1 MTISWFVDP
10 PRPVRPEK
18 DGLRTDAVHGRDH
31 GIVEGE
37 AVVVPRER
45 PALTNE
51 RVPRRDVRGG
61 VLFHRVEEHDVETR
75 ELPIGHLRRD
85 TRKPSAQ
92 SIFFVFLS
100 LFVFLFSF
108 FLFFARIRLKGSLR
122 REGQDLLKL
131 ALSSGQAESRQR
143 ESERALRV
151 ALLLVS
157 FLRFDFYRPC

>member
-1 MTISWFVDP
+1 
-10 PRPVRPEK
+10 PEK

-61 VLFHRVEEHDVETR
+61 VLFQRVEEHDVETR

-85 TRKPSAQ
+85 T
-92 SIFFVFLS
+92 
-100 LFVFLFSF
+100 
-108 FLFFARIRLKGSLR
+108 
-122 REGQDLLKL
+122 
-131 ALSSGQAESRQR
+131 
-143 ESERALRV
+143 
-151 ALLLVS
+151 
-157 FLRFDFYRPC
+157 